1 MDKDKQKIIDQ
12 ILLWTEEEVAEMLKQ
27 YNKKHTDVFKKE
39 VAKLYAT
46 EIEKK
51 LIENGIVCCCKYCG
65 SINFTRRGKDIVL
78 NYKDFKKLPHQN
90 MPTIHSFHNKNR
102 ALNLS
107 SRPYVIAI

>member
-1 MDKDKQKIIDQ
+1 MDKEKQKITDQ

-51 LIENGIVCCCKYCG
+51 LIENGIVSCKE
-65 SINFTRRGKDIVL
+65 
-78 NYKDFKKLPHQN
+78 P
-90 MPTIHSFHNKNR
+90 
-102 ALNLS
+102 
-107 SRPYVIAI
+107 